1 MIAGNREGIEESSS
15 TKKRQLTDS
24 SQPPTDESIA
34 EEYLGTGDE
43 LNNDGKV
50 EQWWNCLKQYVIDYI
65 A

>member
-1 MIAGNREGIEESSS
+1 MSLYILGAGNREGIEESSS
-15 TKKRQLTDS
+15 SKKRQLTDS

-50 EQWWNCLKQYVIDYI
+50 FRKP
-65 A
+65 